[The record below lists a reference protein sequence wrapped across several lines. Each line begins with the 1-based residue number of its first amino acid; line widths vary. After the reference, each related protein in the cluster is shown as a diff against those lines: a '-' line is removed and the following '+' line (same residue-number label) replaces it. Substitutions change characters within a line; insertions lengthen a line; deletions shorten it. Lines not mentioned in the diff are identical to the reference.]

1 MIRLQYGRHPHWP
14 QGIPESRQAGGR
26 NGAGRGLEWSGVATK
41 VERNSAVR
49 QEARGKETGNVI
61 ACGAA
66 QPQSQAATSQQPAP
80 VALSA
85 CSPCEASGLEPA
97 GAESGA

>member
-26 NGAGRGLEWSGVATK
+26 NGAGRGVEWSGVATK
-41 VERNSAVR
+41 VDRNSAVR
-49 QEARGKETGNVI
+49 QEARGKETDNGI

-66 QPQSQAATSQQPAP
+66 QPQSQAATSQQPPP
-80 VALSA
+80 VALPA